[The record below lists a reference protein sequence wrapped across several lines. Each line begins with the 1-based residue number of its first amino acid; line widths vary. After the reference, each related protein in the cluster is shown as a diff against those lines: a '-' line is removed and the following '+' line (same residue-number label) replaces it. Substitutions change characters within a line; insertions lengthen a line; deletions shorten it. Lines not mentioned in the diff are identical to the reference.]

1 MNPRFQNNLRTKYEQ
16 CGKNLILYFGLID
29 ERMNH
34 SGNKQPVTKSELTCK
49 PTLKSSEVKAFVSI
63 LRHKILMKYIGMR
76 PQFRKAVALIKER
89 IQITFAL
96 ICIILH

>member
-1 MNPRFQNNLRTKYEQ
+1 MLFILKMKKGQQNLTFPCGNLNPRFQNNLRTKYEQ

-49 PTLKSSEVKAFVSI
+49 PTLKSSEVEAFC
-63 LRHKILMKYIGMR
+63 K
-76 PQFRKAVALIKER
+76 
-89 IQITFAL
+89 
-96 ICIILH
+96 

>member
-1 MNPRFQNNLRTKYEQ
+1 M
-16 CGKNLILYFGLID
+16 LYFGLID

-34 SGNKQPVTKSELTCK
+34 SGNKQPVTKSGLTCK

-76 PQFRKAVALIKER
+76 PQFRKAVALIKVR
-89 IQITFAL
+89 LQITLEIFCNRYMAL
-96 ICIILH
+96 ESRGLN